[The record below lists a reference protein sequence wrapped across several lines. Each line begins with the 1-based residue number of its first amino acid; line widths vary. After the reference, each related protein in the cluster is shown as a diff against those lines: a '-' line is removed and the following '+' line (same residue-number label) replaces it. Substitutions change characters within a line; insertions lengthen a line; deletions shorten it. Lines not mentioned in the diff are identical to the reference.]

1 MKMKVINLIVKMAF
15 FALVMF
21 LPIWT
26 VCSDY
31 YYSVV
36 QSFSVVAIINGISNI
51 YEETVM
57 FVLILFVALC
67 AMLILE
73 FIAFDLKNK
82 GKDYKVYKNFSLWI
96 IVISSFFFLGAGIIA
111 PTTYVKDTAVG
122 YGYIHFI
129 LGVIVFILDRIEAKT
144 NKL

>member
-1 MKMKVINLIVKMAF
+1 MKMKVINLLVKMAF

-21 LPIWT
+21 LQIWT
-26 VCSDY
+26 VNDF
-31 YYSVV
+31 YSIPTN
-36 QSFSVVAIINGISNI
+36 FSVVNIINGIHNI
-51 YEETVM
+51 YDETVM
-57 FVLILFVALC
+57 FVFILFVALC

-73 FIAFDLKNK
+73 FIAFDLNNK

-96 IVISSFFFLGAGIIA
+96 IVISSLFFLGAGIIA

>member
-1 MKMKVINLIVKMAF
+1 MKLKVINLIVKIAF
-15 FALVMF
+15 FTLIMF

-36 QSFSVVAIINGISNI
+36 QSFSVVSIINGIANI
-51 YEETVM
+51 YDETVM

-67 AMLILE
+67 AMLIFE
-73 FIAFDLKNK
+73 FIAFDLENK
-82 GKDYKVYKNFSLWI
+82 GKDYKVYKKFSLWI
-96 IVISSFFFLGAGIIA
+96 IAISSFYFLGAAIIA
-111 PTTYVKDTAVG
+111 PLTYYEGTAKG

-129 LGVIVFILDRIEAKT
+129 LGVIVFVFDRIVS
-144 NKL
+144 NKKVK